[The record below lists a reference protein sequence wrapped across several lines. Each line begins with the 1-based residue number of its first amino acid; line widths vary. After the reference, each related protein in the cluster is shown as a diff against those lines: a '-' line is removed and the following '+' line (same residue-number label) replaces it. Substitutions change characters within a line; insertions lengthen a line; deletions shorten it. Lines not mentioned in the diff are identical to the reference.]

1 MSVAGPVEQAAALT
15 QGLSVG
21 SRVGAGAQRVAVL
34 PAPDERP
41 GGLSN
46 PPVDS
51 SAVFP
56 ALERRRDAVERPT
69 ERFSERQATP
79 FFAQLLAQSAEP
91 PGADAEAQRLAGRR
105 QPSRLAVEDPVA
117 EAQKRRGGAR
127 RGGDPEASA
136 GAYERVKLSA
146 REFAARRYGVARD
159 ADGVVFFQA
168 TSIDIRV

>member
-1 MSVAGPVEQAAALT
+1 MSVAGPVEPAAALT

-21 SRVGAGAQRVAVL
+21 RVGPGAQGVSVL
-34 PAPDERP
+34 PAAELRP
-41 GGLSN
+41 AGPSN
-46 PPVDS
+46 VPVGS
-51 SAVFP
+51 SAASPVF
-56 ALERRRDAVERPT
+56 ERRRDGLERPT
-69 ERFSERQATP
+69 ERLSERQATP

-91 PGADAEAQRLAGRR
+91 LSGADAEAQRLAGRR
-105 QPSRLAVEDPVA
+105 QPSRLAVEDPAA

-127 RGGDPEASA
+127 RGDDPEASA

-168 TSIDIRV
+168 TSIDIKV